1 MKKTVLIWCC
11 ILCFFGCSQQADN
24 TVLLHRDFF
33 KTVWERFDFVKDNI
47 EITAETS
54 YDLSLKIV
62 FTDDYPYN
70 DISMVFTV
78 FTGNGEPYRSK
89 GYKFNLKDEE
99 GKWNVE
105 RMNECYTFILP
116 INKDFRIVDA
126 GTYTFQIENRMPIT
140 PLVGVKELTLLRN

>member
-1 MKKTVLIWCC
+1 MRKTVLIWCC

-33 KTVWERFDFVKDNI
+33 ETVWERFDFVKDNI

-89 GYKFNLKDEE
+89 EYKFNLKDEE

-105 RMNECYTFILP
+105 RMNDCYTFILP

>member
-1 MKKTVLIWCC
+1 M
-11 ILCFFGCSQQADN
+11 
-24 TVLLHRDFF
+24 LHRDFF